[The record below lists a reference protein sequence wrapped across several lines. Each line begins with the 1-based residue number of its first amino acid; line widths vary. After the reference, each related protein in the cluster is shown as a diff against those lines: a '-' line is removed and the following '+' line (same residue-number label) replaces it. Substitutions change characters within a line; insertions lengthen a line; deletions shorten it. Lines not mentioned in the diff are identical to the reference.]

1 MIERN
6 DPLKEKPLKRLQMY
20 LYFIPWLGVLP
31 ALWTI
36 YHKEGDRE
44 QQTTSRLAVTLA
56 FVWLLSNGVLLT
68 SATQAPDI
76 LQFRLLFGD
85 ALLSSGYA
93 IACLFLM
100 LRVWRGQSLHLP
112 GFSSLSRRVFP
123 KSSGKLSR

>member
-1 MIERN
+1 MIERR
-6 DPLKEKPLKRLQMY
+6 DPLQEKPLKRLQMY
-20 LYFIPWLGVLP
+20 LYLIPWLGVLP

-44 QQTTSRLAVTLA
+44 QQATSRLAVTLA
-56 FVWLLSNGVLLT
+56 FVWLMGNGALLT
-68 SATQAPDI
+68 GASQAPEV

-100 LRVWRGQSLHLP
+100 LRVWRQRSLHLP
-112 GFSSLSRRVFP
+112 GFSPLSRRVFP
-123 KSSGKLSR
+123 KSSEKPIR